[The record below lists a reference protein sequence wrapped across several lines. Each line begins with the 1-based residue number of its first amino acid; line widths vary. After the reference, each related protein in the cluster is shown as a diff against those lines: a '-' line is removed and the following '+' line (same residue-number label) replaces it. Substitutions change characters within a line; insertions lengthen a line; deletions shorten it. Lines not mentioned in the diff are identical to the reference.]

1 MKLSSTFQF
10 VEDFCTVGQKLYA
23 LLFPPHFNYS
33 SNLFQIKVK
42 QILEM
47 YSDMKLSSTFQ
58 FVEDFCMVG
67 KQLHAPLFLPHF
79 NNSSTSVGYCKS
91 LSHFSWANFN
101 IVFRYEIIFHILLWG
116 RFLYGWGKKYMLLF
130 SFHIS
135 LILSPLSDIVNLFH
149 I

>member
-1 MKLSSTFQF
+1 MYSDMKLSSTFQF

-58 FVEDFCMVG
+58 FVSVDSYALRRDF
-67 KQLHAPLFLPHF
+67 
-79 NNSSTSVGYCKS
+79 
-91 LSHFSWANFN
+91 
-101 IVFRYEIIFHILLWG
+101 
-116 RFLYGWGKKYMLLF
+116 
-130 SFHIS
+130 
-135 LILSPLSDIVNLFH
+135 
-149 I
+149 